1 MSASSRVRSCER
13 RLHTLAMLQWNK
25 QGADKEELSTYAAAF
40 QAGCAFGAL
49 VAPVLVDKL
58 GRKPTL
64 VFGAMVTTLLNYG
77 SAFAT
82 SFNMLLGI
90 ALSYHAW

>member
-1 MSASSRVRSCER
+1 M
-13 RLHTLAMLQWNK
+13 QWNK
-25 QGADKEELSTYAAAF
+25 LGADKEELSTYAAAF

-64 VFGAMVTTLLNYG
+64 VFGALVTTLLNYG

-90 ALSYHAW
+90 ALSYCQVLQEARREALVSVS